1 MHDSK
6 SRIYSQW
13 NATRLTIQA
22 AFPFSEIPLLGH
34 RWNRS
39 ELKVPNHFPLLSSIV
54 FDGFTVEN
62 ATVQDGVQYINRHL
76 RNCVGP
82 LLWVAVGYTN
92 LLLSIIFLT
101 LPLCNIL
108 APIILWVYPM
118 PIPWRKITPLNITS
132 ASMAHFFAHSNHIL
146 IVNIPP
152 TSHHL
157 PCICQKYP
165 TRWPRQ
171 IAGWSM
177 NPTLSRKPWLAT
189 LWGNLAIKGPTW
201 HAYARNIPYLEV
213 QFQRTKWIDFT
224 IAMHL
229 LGVKQTIDVTMT
241 NQC

>member
-76 RNCVGP
+76 RNWVGP

-108 APIILWVYPM
+108 APIIWVYPM
-118 PIPWRKITPLNITS
+118 PIPWGKITPLNITS
-132 ASMAHFFAHSNHIL
+132 ASMARVFAHSNDIL

-157 PCICQKYP
+157 
-165 TRWPRQ
+165 
-171 IAGWSM
+171 
-177 NPTLSRKPWLAT
+177 
-189 LWGNLAIKGPTW
+189 
-201 HAYARNIPYLEV
+201 HAYARNIPQGDPAKLQV
-213 QFQRTKWIDFT
+213 DLWTPLFPVNP
-224 IAMHL
+224 
-229 LGVKQTIDVTMT
+229 G
-241 NQC
+241 